1 MGLIVMQCVSSL
13 LYSTVQGSEVECGAV
28 QYTAVQYIAV
38 QYTAVQ
44 YSAVLCNVLHEV
56 HYIAVYSQALL
67 IIRQSALHWSVINV
81 MTLLVTE

>member
-13 LYSTVQGSEVECGAV
+13 LYSTVQGSEVECG
-28 QYTAVQYIAV
+28 
-38 QYTAVQ
+38 AVQ